1 MHMNR
6 RSSQGGFT
14 LIEILVTAFIL
25 LIALVGVLGLQA
37 KASTTELE
45 SYQRGQALSLVRDM
59 ASRISS
65 ARGLVATNSGY
76 LDGTLSSAD
85 GSVYFGVAGSG
96 TTSLGT
102 CVAPSSGSNALQV
115 ATYQTCEWAEAVRG
129 VAESGNAGSMLGA
142 RACLIRNTAPAGAL
156 ADIYVVLVWQGV
168 VKGKEPIGMET
179 GEPATPMSMCA
190 SSVNYG
196 TGMRRGVSM
205 RVLIPNLS

>member
-6 RSSQGGFT
+6 RSKQGGFT

-37 KASTTELE
+37 KASSTELE
-45 SYQRGQALSLVRDM
+45 SYQRGQALSLARDM

-65 ARGLVATNSGY
+65 SRGLVATGSGY
-76 LDGTLSSAD
+76 LDNTLSSLD

-96 TTSLGT
+96 TTDLGA
-102 CVAPSSGSNALQV
+102 CASPVGASSALQV
-115 ATYQTCEWAEAVRG
+115 ATFQTCEWAKAVQG
-129 VAESGNAGSMLGA
+129 AAESGTAGAMLGA
-142 RACLIRNTAPAGAL
+142 RACLIRNTPPTGAL
-156 ADIYVVLVWQGV
+156 ADFYVVVVWQGV
-168 VKGKEPIGMET
+168 AKGKEPIGMET

-205 RVLIPNLS
+205 RVLVPNLT